1 VTVSVD
7 FIVQVEGRFSINHFC
22 VIVWGLF
29 DCHSDCIL
37 LNYVNIGLIEIVHS
51 FFMDAFIISYGIK
64 HLVPGVRSF

>member
-1 VTVSVD
+1 MSVD
-7 FIVQVEGRFSINHFC
+7 CTVQVEGRFSTKHSS

-37 LNYVNIGLIEIVHS
+37 LSYVNVGLREMVHS